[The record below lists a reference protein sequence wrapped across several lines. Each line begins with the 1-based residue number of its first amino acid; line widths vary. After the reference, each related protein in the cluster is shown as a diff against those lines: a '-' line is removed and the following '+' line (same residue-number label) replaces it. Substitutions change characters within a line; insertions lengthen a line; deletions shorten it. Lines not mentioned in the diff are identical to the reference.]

1 MLGEKELVGK
11 GYISV
16 VFSTSVGGIS
26 DYKGYFEEFQGFI
39 IKVLWIIA
47 Y

>member
-16 VFSTSVGGIS
+16 VFSTSVG
-26 DYKGYFEEFQGFI
+26 EFLI
-39 IKVLWIIA
+39 IGDILKNLRVL
-47 Y
+47 